1 MARKY
6 RTGKE
11 VDGIR
16 EELNESQAKR
26 DIYRKVINNEVCMK
40 TLIINS
46 NKEDALATIARVT
59 NENPGMTVEE
69 YLDKYKREVMIL
81 V

>member
-1 MARKY
+1 
-6 RTGKE
+6 
-11 VDGIR
+11 
-16 EELNESQAKR
+16 
-26 DIYRKVINNEVCMK
+26 MK

-46 NKEDALATIARVT
+46 NKEDALATITRVT

-69 YLDKYKREVMIL
+69 YLDKYKREVVIL